1 MWTTT
6 YRLTRS
12 SASKVSISTIS
23 TRWLNSMATDV
34 LHHTHGAHE
43 DGHHDAGTTKVFGFW
58 IYLMS
63 DCILFATLFAT
74 YAVLVNGT
82 AGGPAGKDIFELPFV
97 FAETMLLLLSSITFG
112 FGMLAMNKN
121 KVSAVNTWLLVTF
134 ILGAGF
140 IAMEIYEFHHLIVND
155 AGPDRSGFL
164 SAFFTLVGTHG
175 IHVTSGLIWIIVMMV
190 LIAKKGLTERNRT
203 RLMCLSL
210 FWHFL
215 DVVWICVFTVV
226 YLMGVM

>member
-1 MWTTT
+1 
-6 YRLTRS
+6 
-12 SASKVSISTIS
+12 
-23 TRWLNSMATDV
+23 MATDV
-34 LHHTHGAHE
+34 LHNTHDGAH
-43 DGHHDAGTTKVFGFW
+43 DHGHHDAGANKVFGFW

-63 DCILFATLFAT
+63 DCILFACLFAT

-82 AGGPAGKDIFELPFV
+82 AGGPSGKDIFELPFV
-97 FAETMLLLLSSITFG
+97 FGETMLLLLSSITFG
-112 FGMLAMNKN
+112 FAMLAMNKN
-121 KVSAVNTWLLVTF
+121 QLSAVNGWLLVTF
-134 ILGAGF
+134 VLGAGF
-140 IAMEIYEFHHLIVND
+140 IAMEIYEFHHLI
-155 AGPDRSGFL
+155 AEGYGPDRSAFL

-190 LIAKKGLTERNRT
+190 LVAKKGLTDRNRS

-226 YLMGVM
+226 YLMGAM